1 MILPTQF
8 ASSSVVEKALNPP
21 LFAIFDLF
29 PTHPPPSFDNNA
41 KGFFS
46 TCPAPRG
53 EFVLSDGSHPV
64 VWPRRITGTVGR
76 WVGLRWKEGPCT
88 L

>member
-29 PTHPPPSFDNNA
+29 PTHPPPLLRQQCQKD
-41 KGFFS
+41 FFQPVRHLAGS
-46 TCPAPRG
+46 LCFLTGHIRLFGPG
-53 EFVLSDGSHPV
+53 ELPERLGGG
-64 VWPRRITGTVGR
+64 WG
-76 WVGLRWKEGPCT
+76 
-88 L
+88 